1 MAEAHVGHWW
11 ASDSVRHLA
20 SSRAARWSWWRSSEG
35 TVFCW
40 SSLFPARRREASGR
54 QSKVQSW
61 QRKAAYLLLIYQVQ
75 ANVETRLKGSFT
87 LERIPQ
93 WTFAFPQT
101 DRNFLSL
108 HWCSPLRFW
117 SDLWLVWTSLNLHG
131 RERQYSDG
139 QSCLISVILLIIF
152 GPLILPV
159 NCSLL
164 LTNTCF
170 LPFFLFSLSLS
181 FSSVWPDWVII
192 LPIWATLERPKSNNF
207 LAIFEN
213 GANLS
218 IFKCQFLGNFFF

>member
-1 MAEAHVGHWW
+1 M
-11 ASDSVRHLA
+11 
-20 SSRAARWSWWRSSEG
+20 
-35 TVFCW
+35 T
-40 SSLFPARRREASGR
+40 
-54 QSKVQSW
+54 
-61 QRKAAYLLLIYQVQ
+61 LLSIERGVNWQ
-75 ANVETRLKGSFT
+75 ANNSFT
-87 LERIPQ
+87 SKGCKSATIGVSQ
-93 WTFAFPQT
+93 
-101 DRNFLSL
+101 L
-108 HWCSPLRFW
+108 HFCR
-117 SDLWLVWTSLNLHG
+117 DLWLVWTSLNLHG

-218 IFKCQFLGNFFF
+218 IFKWKPALSIFGQLFLLGFRQFFTQTFWSLCFSSKRNLLW